1 MTDTEKQDECF
12 RLLGG
17 MIGVLCGEFGVPVV
31 FRAVWELAESSESWS
46 ALAHNLPK
54 IKAHLEAA
62 AKKRESGG
70 DSSG

>member
-17 MIGVLCGEFGVPVV
+17 MVGVLCGEFGVPVV
-31 FRAVWELAESSESWS
+31 FRAVSDLAENSEVWTV
-46 ALAHNLPK
+46 LAHNLPK
-54 IKAHLEAA
+54 IKAHFE
-62 AKKRESGG
+62 AKKRETGG

>member
-17 MIGVLCGEFGVPVV
+17 MVGVLCGEFGVLAV
-31 FRAVWELAESSESWS
+31 FRAVSDLAENSEVWT

-54 IKAHLEAA
+54 IKAHFEVA